1 MTDALAASL
10 PAARADA
17 PPPGDRA
24 PHIVQIRS
32 LAKRFRRDD
41 GAVVPAIDDV
51 SLDVRRGE
59 LLVLL
64 GPSGCGKTT
73 LLRAVAGLEV
83 PDGGSIAIDGR
94 PVFGARTGLCLAP
107 EARRLSM
114 IFQSYAL
121 WPHMTASRNVAYPL
135 QARGVGARDIATRVA
150 KALAMVGIPELAGQY
165 PSQMSGGQQQR
176 VALAR
181 AIVAE
186 DQLVLFDEPLSNV
199 DAKVR
204 QQLRLELMAMQRA
217 LSFAAMYV
225 THDQTEA
232 MALGHRIAVLRA
244 GRIEQIG
251 TPAEV
256 YNTPATRYVASFIGT
271 TNELPARIV
280 ETGRS
285 GLVAET
291 RFGRLTVAPQASG
304 AVGDAVTV
312 LLRPEHLRL
321 AEREPAGGVSWPGVV
336 TSSVFLG
343 AYTET
348 VVAMDELTMQVWTT
362 QSAPLAGGKRV
373 FVSPDPDRIRIV
385 AA

>member
-1 MTDALAASL
+1 MTDAPAVSR
-10 PAARADA
+10 PAARIDA
-17 PPPGDRA
+17 RRSDDPS
-24 PHIVQIRS
+24 PHIVEICS

-59 LLVLL
+59 FLVLL

-94 PVFGARTGLCLAP
+94 PVFGAGTDLCLAP

-135 QARGVGARDIATRVA
+135 QARGVSARDIAARVA

-165 PSQMSGGQQQR
+165 PAQMSGGQQQR

-186 DQLVLFDEPLSNV
+186 DHLVLFDEPLSNV

-217 LSFAAMYV
+217 LSFAAIYV

-232 MALGHRIAVLRA
+232 MALGHRIAVLRG
-244 GRIEQIG
+244 GRIEQVG
-251 TPAEV
+251 TPVEV
-256 YNTPATRYVASFIGT
+256 YNTPATRYVANFIGT
-271 TNELPARIV
+271 INELPARIV
-280 ETGRS
+280 EVGRS
-285 GLVAET
+285 GLVVET
-291 RFGRLTVAPQASG
+291 RLGRLAVAPQAAG
-304 AVGDAVTV
+304 AVGDAVYV

-321 AEREPAGGVSWPGVV
+321 AEREPAGGVNWPGVV

-348 VVAMDELTMQVWTT
+348 VVAMGDLTMQVWTT
-362 QSAPLAGGKRV
+362 QSAPLAAGKRV